1 MREFRS
7 FLFGGCKSRL
17 ARLLFGI
24 AIVAAGLSAMRT
36 ASATVVDMGDAAN
49 YGILTGA
56 KESLTFSGNL
66 GLAGNLGIGQSST
79 VKFSGFHNQISGT
92 EYKDSGVSS
101 SGSASITGGTVTQS
115 MTSAIND
122 AVSAANTAAS
132 LAATPGLTD
141 QGG

>member
-7 FLFGGCKSRL
+7 FLFGRNKSGLGR
-17 ARLLFGI
+17 RLLFGI

-36 ASATVVDMGDAAN
+36 ASATVVDMGAAA
-49 YGILTGA
+49 GA